1 MKVEL
6 DDEILYQI
14 KDAVMVE
21 FLKDDLDTIKK
32 SLNTD
37 WHEDDTKFDKKLI
50 KAYKLILKYY
60 GVTDDWVSNIKGFC
74 FR

>member
-1 MKVEL
+1 
-6 DDEILYQI
+6 
-14 KDAVMVE
+14 MVE

-60 GVTDDWVSNIKGFC
+60 GVTDD
-74 FR
+74 

>member
-37 WHEDDTKFDKKLI
+37 WHEDDIKFHKKLI

-60 GVTDDWVSNIKGFC
+60 GVTDD
-74 FR
+74 